1 MSSLRRA
8 LRRLLPWCR
17 AIDDRDETIRE
28 LADAVIRLLP
38 NSYLVI
44 DRFATSDERIALM
57 RGIDRIE
64 EMIKPYSDHTCTCN
78 HAGPYGTDG
87 DRRDG

>member
-17 AIDDRDETIRE
+17 AIDERDETIRE

-44 DRFATSDERIALM
+44 DRFATSEQRLVLM
-57 RGIDRIE
+57 RRIDRIE

-78 HAGPYGTDG
+78 HAGPYGTTG